1 MLDDRRLIIHKAN
14 KETTLL
20 TFGKKPV
27 TLFKIVK
34 SVTKVFST
42 IVYYGAENFYY
53 TFYIVKQ

>member
-1 MLDDRRLIIHKAN
+1 MFDDRRLIIHKTN

-42 IVYYGAENFYY
+42 IILNMEL
-53 TFYIVKQ
+53 QMQ